1 MVKVL
6 VLRTAGVNCDEETAH
21 AFRLAGGEVSVL
33 HVGSLLRGE
42 ERLEEFDVLAIPGGF
57 SYGDDLGAGTVLAN
71 QLRTRLAGDLHDFVD
86 EGKLV
91 IGICNGFQVLVR
103 LGILPGWEGD
113 KAASLIENVSG
124 KFEDRWIDLRV
135 ETDQCPFLDC
145 KGEHGA
151 PCPRYL
157 RAPVAHREG
166 RFFLRDPDLLERLR
180 DNGQIA
186 LTYRQGSGDD
196 DPEPAAAGGA
206 YPANPNGSV
215 LDIAGI
221 CNEKGNV
228 LGLMPHP
235 ERFVH
240 RLQGPSWT
248 RNPPGASESALETLS
263 SAGDGFSIF
272 SGAVGFVNDR
282 ADKIR

>member
-1 MVKVL
+1 MAKVL

-113 KAASLIENVSG
+113 KVASLIENVSG

-186 LTYRQGSGDD
+186 LTYRRGSGDD

>member
-1 MVKVL
+1 MAKVL

-33 HVGSLLRGE
+33 HIGSLLRGE

-113 KAASLIENVSG
+113 KVASLIENVSG

-145 KGEHGA
+145 KGEYGA

-166 RFFLRDPDLLERLR
+166 RFFLRDPDLVERLR

-196 DPEPAAAGGA
+196 APEPAAAGGA

>member
-1 MVKVL
+1 MAKVL

-21 AFRLAGGEVSVL
+21 AFRLAGGEVSIR

-42 ERLEEFDVLAIPGGF
+42 DSLEDFDILAIPGGF

-71 QLRTRLAGDLHDFVD
+71 QLRTRLADDLHAFVD
-86 EGKLV
+86 GGKLV

-124 KFEDRWIDLRV
+124 KFEDRWIHLRV
-135 ETDQCPFLDC
+135 ETDQCAFLDC
-145 KGEHGA
+145 SGEHSE
-151 PCPRYL
+151 PCARYL

-166 RFFLRDPDLLERLR
+166 RFVLRDPDMVDRLR
-180 DNGQIA
+180 ENGQIA
-186 LTYRQGSGDD
+186 LTYRVSAGEGDQ
-196 DPEPAAAGGA
+196 EPGAAEGA

-240 RLQGPSWT
+240 RLQAPSWT
-248 RNPPGASESALETLS
+248 RNPPDASESTLGS
-263 SAGDGFSIF
+263 LSRAGDGFSIF
-272 SGAVGFVNDR
+272 SGAIGFVNDR

>member
-1 MVKVL
+1 MAKVL

-113 KAASLIENVSG
+113 KVASLIENVSG

-166 RFFLRDPDLLERLR
+166 RFFLRDPDLL
-180 DNGQIA
+180 
-186 LTYRQGSGDD
+186 
-196 DPEPAAAGGA
+196 
-206 YPANPNGSV
+206 
-215 LDIAGI
+215 
-221 CNEKGNV
+221 
-228 LGLMPHP
+228 
-235 ERFVH
+235 
-240 RLQGPSWT
+240 
-248 RNPPGASESALETLS
+248 
-263 SAGDGFSIF
+263 
-272 SGAVGFVNDR
+272 
-282 ADKIR
+282 